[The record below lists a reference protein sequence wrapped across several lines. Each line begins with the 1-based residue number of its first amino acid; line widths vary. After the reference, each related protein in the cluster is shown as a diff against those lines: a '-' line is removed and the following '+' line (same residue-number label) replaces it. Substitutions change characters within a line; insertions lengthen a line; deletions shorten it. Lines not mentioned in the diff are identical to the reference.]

1 MCGVVGY
8 EPMAGDVA
16 AHGGVGD
23 SPHRGQPAAE
33 QGGQRACEGPEARQP
48 STMHAV
54 AALASGL
61 CRHTSTKCE
70 RQRLGQSLHDTF
82 GTTDALYGTLAD
94 TIPTLTTA
102 GSVPCS
108 LAVWLRLMHV
118 PCPPCAFR
126 SPLRAKRRERLSLP
140 WWPTVFLVSRPRH
153 TVPYPGVAVGRRQ
166 RHARHNRRRSA
177 GVCD

>member
-48 STMHAV
+48 STMHAM

-102 GSVPCS
+102 GGVPCG
-108 LAVWLRLMHV
+108 LAVWLLADARALPALRLSQ
-118 PCPPCAFR
+118 PPTRQEAGTPLSALVAYRVSGLTTEAHGALSRR
-126 SPLRAKRRERLSLP
+126 SGRAKAASCTPQSQAERRGL
-140 WWPTVFLVSRPRH
+140 
-153 TVPYPGVAVGRRQ
+153 
-166 RHARHNRRRSA
+166 
-177 GVCD
+177 